1 MEPYRQRDEGSAS
14 ILRVMIPS
22 LSAIHFLITYGC
34 SAECDHCFIWG
45 APRRSAAM
53 TVEII
58 DDFLGPDEMYGV

>member
-1 MEPYRQRDEGSAS
+1 
-14 ILRVMIPS
+14 MIPS